1 MPDAQS
7 QPAELPFEEAMER
20 LEAIVSALEGERM
33 PLEEMVRSY
42 EEGARLLAL
51 CRSRIEAARHRV
63 EKITADLEGGGKAVL
78 SPFHAGD
85 EAERDTDDEK
95 APARTAR
102 RKNDKQSDDIRLF

>member
-1 MPDAQS
+1 
-7 QPAELPFEEAMER
+7 MER
-20 LEAIVSALEGERM
+20 LESIVSALEGERM

-78 SPFHAGD
+78 TPFHASDEAGD
-85 EAERDTDDEK
+85 ESDDENAR
-95 APARTAR
+95 APAKTAR